1 MRERRPELP
10 SDVFQLV
17 EMGVPEGVAIRAGS
31 LGFVP
36 DRGPGRHSI
45 PRAFDTAAR
54 NERLARYKGK
64 PPPSF

>member
-1 MRERRPELP
+1 MKERLELP

-17 EMGVPEGVAIRAGS
+17 EMGVREGVATRAGS

-45 PRAFDTAAR
+45 PRAFDTAAK

-64 PPPSF
+64 LPPSF